1 VGAARHLCMEQAPGR
16 LRLRTPYPCGRSG
29 RVAERTGA
37 VAELAERTESGGLSP
52 RGRRFELRTEG
63 SIRKLPQTVAESGLP
78 IGILANSETFDT
90 TCGQFNNALTND
102 FTG

>member
-1 VGAARHLCMEQAPGR
+1 
-16 LRLRTPYPCGRSG
+16 
-29 RVAERTGA
+29 
-37 VAELAERTESGGLSP
+37 
-52 RGRRFELRTEG
+52 LRTEG

>member
-1 VGAARHLCMEQAPGR
+1 MRKLQHAMIAA
-16 LRLRTPYPCGRSG
+16 
-29 RVAERTGA
+29 A
-37 VAELAERTESGGLSP
+37 VAAGSLSAIGAGAGVASAHGHGHGHGNGVSSVP
-52 RGRRFELRTEG
+52 KVADQYRPYQEC
-63 SIRKLPQTVAESGLP
+63 SPQTVAESDLP

>member
-1 VGAARHLCMEQAPGR
+1 MRKLQHAMIAA
-16 LRLRTPYPCGRSG
+16 
-29 RVAERTGA
+29 A
-37 VAELAERTESGGLSP
+37 VAAGSLSAIGAGAGVASAHGHGHGHGNGVSSVP
-52 RGRRFELRTEG
+52 KVADHYRPYQEC
-63 SIRKLPQTVAESGLP
+63 SPQTVAESDLP